1 MVRSRTPSAGSSP
14 LARGLHFEV
23 VPEFDLIGI
32 IPARAGFT
40 AGTDEHRGPRRDHP
54 RSRGVY
60 LGMSRSLDQIVG
72 SSPLARGLRHHYPRA
87 RPAAGIIPARAG
99 FTPAWS
105 ARPCEGWD
113 HPRSRGV
120 YPRQRHLGGRQ
131 LGSSPLARGLRDAR
145 HHGRGCGRIIPARAG
160 FTPFPPPG
168 STSSPDHPRSRG
180 VYDNNVKPIF
190 RINGSSPLARGLPF
204 DHDNLREGEGI
215 IPARAGFTCGR
226 AAAGPYSQ
234 DHPRSRGVYPCGSLE
249 SQRTHTLPDP
259 GCLHCRPRARSS
271 GRGSA
276 ASPGVTSITAGHGSS
291 ATASAPARPDGGTA
305 SG

>member
-180 VYDNNVKPIF
+180 VYARRPGLNPAPK
-190 RINGSSPLARGLPF
+190 GSSPLARGLRPSGS
-204 DHDNLREGEGI
+204 RITTAVGI
-215 IPARAGFTCGR
+215 IPARAGFT
-226 AAAGPYSQ
+226 S
-234 DHPRSRGVYPCGSLE
+234 GS
-249 SQRTHTLPDP
+249 TP
-259 GCLHCRPRARSS
+259 
-271 GRGSA
+271 
-276 ASPGVTSITAGHGSS
+276 
-291 ATASAPARPDGGTA
+291 
-305 SG
+305 